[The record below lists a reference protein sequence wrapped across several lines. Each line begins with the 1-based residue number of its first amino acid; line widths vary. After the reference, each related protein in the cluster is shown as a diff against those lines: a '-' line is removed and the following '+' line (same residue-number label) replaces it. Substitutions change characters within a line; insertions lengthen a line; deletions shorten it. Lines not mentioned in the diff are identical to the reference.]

1 MSASTKKQLRKA
13 LEAEKLTEKQ
23 LAEQKEAKKLKL
35 YTTIAV
41 VTLAAFVLFAA
52 IYGVSKA
59 VANSGVRERNT
70 VALTIGEHELS
81 NAEFSYY
88 YIDVVNKFTQDYG
101 SYMSLLGL
109 DTTKALDEQE
119 ISEGY
124 TWADDF
130 IESAAQNARSI
141 YALNDE
147 AKAVG
152 FALSDE
158 DLVSIDST
166 FSMMELYATYN
177 YGYADLQTYLK
188 AMYGSGATVESY
200 RNYYEMSV
208 LAQNYETYYA
218 ENLSYTN
225 EQLRAEEAEDYNL
238 YSSYSYTTYYQSV
251 SAFHGAEA
259 TDAEIEQARKLAEN
273 EVNQLVEGEY
283 ASVEDLKAAIAA
295 MEVNQE
301 NASSPY
307 SYENVVRSGISSTY
321 AEWVTDSSR
330 KAGDVTSI
338 ASTSTDADGNEV
350 VNGYYVVYFSGSND
364 NEFALANVRH
374 ILVKPEG
381 GSYDSETG
389 ATTYSEEEMAAAKK
403 AAEELYAQWKSG
415 EATEDSFAALA
426 NEHSDD
432 GDGTTGGLYENV
444 YPGQMVENFNDWC
457 FAEGRKTGDT
467 GIVESDY
474 GYHIMFYSA
483 DSDLTYRDHLIT
495 ESLRTADANEWFSN
509 LTDSVTV
516 NTVDTKY
523 IRTDLVLGN

>member
-1 MSASTKKQLRKA
+1 M
-13 LEAEKLTEKQ
+13 
-23 LAEQKEAKKLKL
+23 
-35 YTTIAV
+35 
-41 VTLAAFVLFAA
+41 
-52 IYGVSKA
+52 
-59 VANSGVRERNT
+59 
-70 VALTIGEHELS
+70 ALTIGEHELS

-88 YIDVVNKFTQDYG
+88 YIDAVNKFTQDYG
-101 SYMSLLGL
+101 SYMSLVGL

-152 FALSDE
+152 FTLSDE
-158 DLVSIDST
+158 DIVSIDST

-208 LAQNYETYYA
+208 LAQNYEAHYA
-218 ENLSYTN
+218 DNLSYTN

-273 EVNQLVEGEY
+273 EVNKLVEGEY
-283 ASVEDLKAAIAA
+283 ASADDLKAAIAD
-295 MEVNQE
+295 MDVNQE
-301 NASSPY
+301 NASTPY
-307 SYENVVRSGISSTY
+307 SYDNVVRSGISSTY

-444 YPGQMVENFNDWC
+444 YPGQMVTAFNDWC
-457 FAEGRKTGDT
+457 FDESRQPGDT
-467 GIVESDY
+467 GIVETEY
-474 GYHIMFYSA
+474 GYHVMYYVGE
-483 DSDLTYRDHLIT
+483 SDTNYRDYMI
-495 ESLRTADANEWFSN
+495 ENDLREADLEAWYNATVDAMTTAEG
-509 LTDSVTV
+509 
-516 NTVDTKY
+516 DTKY
-523 IRTDLVLGN
+523 IAMDVIISAN